1 MVQFFHKI
9 LDVYDQIFDYWE
21 IGERFNLDLFALEFM
36 QEAGTGK
43 LRLAVNICSTAAADA
58 HAARPPV
65 RECPVNVI
73 LDIIQRV
80 KNDHVPS
87 VRNLVLL
94 DVGFSLNLRSIP
106 EYL

>member
-43 LRLAVNICSTAAADA
+43 LRLSVNVCSTAAADA
-58 HAARPPV
+58 HAA
-65 RECPVNVI
+65 
-73 LDIIQRV
+73 
-80 KNDHVPS
+80 
-87 VRNLVLL
+87 
-94 DVGFSLNLRSIP
+94 
-106 EYL
+106 